1 MKALMVIAPTGF
13 RDEELFEPKHI
24 LEQSGIE
31 VTVGSLTRNAAKG
44 MLGGQITPDITI
56 NEVSVEDYDTV
67 IFVGGTGASVYW
79 NDALAHKL
87 IQQATS
93 LDKIVAA
100 ICIAPV
106 TLANAGVL
114 EGKKATVWS
123 SEGNQI
129 TQRGGVYTGEAVEKD
144 GNIITASGPS
154 HAQAFG
160 QEIVK
165 ALMS

>member
-1 MKALMVIAPTGF
+1 MKALMVIAPQGF

-24 LEQSGIE
+24 LEESGIE
-31 VTVGSLTRNAAKG
+31 VTVASLTRNVAQG
-44 MLGGQITPDITI
+44 MLGGHITPDITI
-56 NEVSVEDYDTV
+56 NEVSVEEYDTV

-79 NDALAHKL
+79 NDAAAHKL
-87 IQQATS
+87 IQDATHR
-93 LDKIVAA
+93 DKIVAA

-123 SEGNQI
+123 SEGNHIAQK
-129 TQRGGVYTGEAVEKD
+129 GGVYTAKDVERD

-154 HAQAFG
+154 CAQAFG
-160 QEIVK
+160 EEIVK
-165 ALMS
+165 ALS